1 MGDLPILIPVFTL
14 MAKGNK
20 NLSKKRSLKNI
31 PGMIAVIILM
41 SFFNI
46 NGQERDNLKIFNEL
60 VDSSVTEAVTFIPD
74 SVRNIKPVLNS
85 GILAV
90 FNSEIISA
98 LSNKGYDLVSDN
110 NSFGFQYTIS
120 NAATS
125 YGDIFRRTF
134 LGDYYIS
141 RKLTLSGS
149 YNFTGEYIF
158 SKNFNYTFQ
167 DTVNF
172 DSINTIEN
180 SSYPFTQGKLP
191 AEPFFPGILEPV
203 VAIGTA
209 ALVVILFFTIRS
221 K

>member
-1 MGDLPILIPVFTL
+1 MGELPILIPGFTF
-14 MAKGNK
+14 MANGSKY
-20 NLSKKRSLKNI
+20 LSKKRPLENI
-31 PGMIAVIILM
+31 PGMIAGIILL

-74 SVRNIKPVLNS
+74 SVRNIKPILNS

-90 FNSEIISA
+90 FNSEIISE
-98 LSNKGYDLVSDN
+98 LSNRGYNLVSDN
-110 NSFGFQYTIS
+110 NSFGFQYTIN
-120 NAATS
+120 NATTS
-125 YGDIFRRTF
+125 YGDIFRGGF

-149 YNFTGEYIF
+149 YNFTGEHIF
-158 SKNFNYTFQ
+158 AKNFNYTFQ
-167 DTVNF
+167 DTVNV

-180 SSYPFTQGKLP
+180 SSYPFTQGRLP
-191 AEPFFPGILEPV
+191 AEPLFPGILEPL

-209 ALVVILFFTIRS
+209 ALAVILFFTIRS